1 MAKLMP
7 DDFMQEKLEVE
18 TAEEMSIPRV
28 AWAYWT

>member
-18 TAEEMSIPRV
+18 TAVEISIPRV
-28 AWAYWT
+28 ALAC